1 MQSNNFSELHTTDAF
16 QEGFDRFQSSA
27 LFDRLQEKF
36 RLKPYFERNKL
47 LRQVTAGVSYFLNA
61 FSMATA
67 VFFVYAF
74 LSAIIP
80 WSGLAGAFA
89 FVFLAFLEALKRLT
103 IPSFFQRFFQFRQVA
118 FAQLAIIALLASLS
132 CFLSFK
138 GASDAILALTSKPEL
153 IDLEA
158 VRAPY
163 LERIKSLEAQKA
175 DLKKTSTYQGVY
187 TSRGARSAERID
199 ASISQLDAELLAKT
213 GEAEASNK
221 AQLEAHVRQTGLKA
235 EYFAGLA
242 LIFDLALILALGW
255 LEYYDY
261 RSLAEFA
268 KHKGANKAAVQAQAP
283 GEKTVSLTVEEAQEY
298 LRRLEEQEVEANEE
312 GRFDTAERC
321 KRERQKVSRLL
332 QTHNIDIYHSNGN
345 GKHIDSATDHFDQ
358 APAQEGSRVTV
369 EGFRRSADQGQRNA
383 LDAMRGGGTSG
394 TLKHCE
400 HCSKS
405 FLAKTTW
412 QRFCTTQCRET
423 AWTLKTG
430 RPLKHKQKVSEI

>member
-199 ASISQLDAELLAKT
+199 ASISQLDAELLAQT
-213 GEAEASNK
+213 GEAEAANK

-268 KHKGANKAAVQAQAP
+268 KHKGAKKTDQQTTATGFQRFDQAP
-283 GEKTVSLTVEEAQEY
+283 AFS
-298 LRRLEEQEVEANEE
+298 
-312 GRFDTAERC
+312 
-321 KRERQKVSRLL
+321 
-332 QTHNIDIYHSNGN
+332 SNGN

-383 LDAMRGGGTSG
+383 SNAMRGGGTSG